1 MRMLMT
7 RCIAAIPFML
17 AFALVGPAIAQDKQ
31 VELKLSTWIPPA
43 HSLIPSLKEWGDSLS
58 QATNGTV
65 KVTVFPSEQLGKAI
79 DHYDM
84 ARDGIAEMT
93 LVNPGYT
100 TGRFPVIGIADLP
113 FLFTNATS
121 GARALHEWYANY
133 APREMK
139 DVKVCL
145 VLPHHPGALHMKT
158 KKVVRPADL
167 GGLRIRPANATV
179 AAYVNSMGA
188 TTVQASISEVR
199 ELLERG
205 VADGVTFPWDGVFL
219 MKVESIVKYH
229 LDVPFYVATFV
240 FPINKDFY
248 ESLSAAQKKAV
259 DAHCT
264 PEWSEKIS
272 TPWAKREE
280 AGKPKIAGLAGHE
293 VYTIGK
299 EDFAAWQKAAE
310 PIVARAF
317 EAVKKAGVDP
327 QKALDE
333 LKASLKSHNAAY

>member
-1 MRMLMT
+1 
-7 RCIAAIPFML
+7 ML
-17 AFALVGPAIAQDKQ
+17 AFASLAPVSAQDKS

-43 HSLIPSLKEWGDSLS
+43 HQLIPSLKEWGESLS
-58 QATNGTV
+58 KATNGSI

-100 TGRFPVIGIADLP
+100 TGRFPVMALADLP
-113 FLFTNATS
+113 FLFTNATT

-133 APREMK
+133 AVREMK

-145 VLPHHPGALHMKT
+145 AFPHHPGALHMKT
-158 KKVVRPADL
+158 KKVVRPSDL
-167 GGLRIRPANATV
+167 EGLRIRPANATV

-188 TTVQASISEVR
+188 TTVQAAIAEVR
-199 ELLERG
+199 ELLDRG

-219 MKVESIVKYH
+219 MKVENIVKYH
-229 LDVPFYVATFV
+229 MDVPFYVATFV

-248 ESLSAAQKKAV
+248 DSLSASQKKAV

-272 TPWAKREE
+272 TPWARREE
-280 AGKPKIAGLAGHE
+280 AGKPKIAALPGHE
-293 VYTIGK
+293 VYQIG
-299 EDFAAWQKAAE
+299 ENDFAAWEKAAE

-317 EAVKKAGVDP
+317 EAAKKTGVDP
-327 QKALDE
+327 KKALDE
-333 LKASLKSHNAAY
+333 LKATLKRHNAAY